1 MRLLIIRHG
10 DPDYEHD
17 SLTEKGK
24 KEAKLLADYL
34 EKEKIDYFYVSS
46 YGRAKETAAPTLE
59 RHHATPVIC
68 EYLHEFDY
76 PTYNADG
83 TRRPVAWDLMPAEW
97 TVDDRNYS
105 LTDWSDTSVM
115 KSGDLGEKAADV
127 IRQFDE
133 CLARHGYTREGQY
146 YKTVQGNDLTIA
158 FFCHLGVECVL
169 LSHLLGISPVLLW
182 QGTMAQTTSVTTLY
196 TEERQKGIAYFRM
209 TCFGDTSHLRYAGEP
224 TSFAGRFCE
233 VYENFDE
240 RH

>member
-76 PTYNADG
+76 PEDPGKQSFSESWHCYPHSMVNKF
-83 TRRPVAWDLMPAEW
+83 R
-97 TVDDRNYS
+97 
-105 LTDWSDTSVM
+105 
-115 KSGDLGEKAADV
+115 
-127 IRQFDE
+127 IR
-133 CLARHGYTREGQY
+133 
-146 YKTVQGNDLTIA
+146 
-158 FFCHLGVECVL
+158 
-169 LSHLLGISPVLLW
+169 S
-182 QGTMAQTTSVTTLY
+182 
-196 TEERQKGIAYFRM
+196 
-209 TCFGDTSHLRYAGEP
+209 
-224 TSFAGRFCE
+224 
-233 VYENFDE
+233 
-240 RH
+240 